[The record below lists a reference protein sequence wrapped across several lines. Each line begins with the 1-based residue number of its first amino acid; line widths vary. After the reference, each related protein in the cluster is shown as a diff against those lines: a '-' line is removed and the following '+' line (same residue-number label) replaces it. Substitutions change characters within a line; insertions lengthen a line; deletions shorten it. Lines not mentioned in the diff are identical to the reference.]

1 MVPKAVKTKKG
12 SRPLKFFSAGVLSL
26 IVIWGSGCA
35 WMVAAPQDQGNARA
49 VLERLSANNHQ
60 LHSFKGLLKVAIKT
74 ETNSVSGRV
83 ALAAVVPDHIR
94 LEWLS
99 PLGQPLSSLAGNGET
114 VTVLSHQDKKH
125 HRFEQTP
132 TALKPLINVP
142 IGVEDLLELLS
153 GRPVLPD
160 FSAAQIME
168 NPGASAI
175 LLKNR
180 WNRTVADLEL
190 DVDGRLVAQ
199 RIYDANETVRYSVF
213 WKRWLTRG
221 VYTIPSQVD
230 MASSGESVA
239 VVVDRFWPDVDLAPA
254 TFELPVPNP

>member
-1 MVPKAVKTKKG
+1 
-12 SRPLKFFSAGVLSL
+12 
-26 IVIWGSGCA
+26 
-35 WMVAAPQDQGNARA
+35 MVAAPQDQGNARA

-168 NPGASAI
+168 NPVGVDHPAKKPVESYRGRSGA
-175 LLKNR
+175 
-180 WNRTVADLEL
+180 
-190 DVDGRLVAQ
+190 GC
-199 RIYDANETVRYSVF
+199 
-213 WKRWLTRG
+213 
-221 VYTIPSQVD
+221 
-230 MASSGESVA
+230 
-239 VVVDRFWPDVDLAPA
+239 
-254 TFELPVPNP
+254 